1 MIRRFPHPPSLT
13 SAWLLAWLLA
23 ATAMPAAA
31 LEEKSLATYSRE
43 TWTTR
48 DGLPHNQ
55 VNGIAQTREGYL
67 WFATWEGAVRYNG
80 QEFRSFGRQN
90 VPEIRDNGIRSV
102 RVAPGGALVV
112 ATSRGGASVLRGET
126 WSTYGIAEGLGQD
139 ELATAMEDHAGR
151 LWAATE
157 SRGVTRLAG
166 DVATH
171 FRTEQ
176 GLPSNDTFAL
186 LEDGTGAMWVGTG
199 GGVARIEGD
208 RVQAFS
214 TAAGLPE
221 GSAFSLALD
230 DDGDL
235 YVGTEKGVYVGKN
248 GRFAPVTPGFPEE
261 AIPSLEVDAQGGLWI
276 GTVNRGLMR
285 LGERGLETFD
295 ASAGLPNNRVA
306 SLFADREGSLWVG
319 TNAGLLRFA
328 DTPFITLDSH
338 HGLSDDYVRALLQGG
353 DGSIWIGTSRGL
365 DRWHDDTV
373 TPVEPLA
380 GDAIL
385 SLDEDARG
393 LWVGTYST
401 GLVRW
406 QDGMV
411 RERLTSENGLPSNQ
425 VRAVL
430 GGRNGTLW
438 VGTSRGLMRR
448 GADGRT
454 SVLREAD
461 GLPRNF
467 VLSLFETA
475 AGDLWVGTTNGAA
488 VVSGG
493 IARAWDFAALEQA
506 QDVFGMHEDGDG
518 TMWFAT
524 DRGVI
529 RLRGGVPA
537 IVGAVHGLPVDTI
550 FQVVV
555 DAYGNFWLTSNAG
568 VVYVRRDE
576 MEAVADGRRDRLDYQ
591 QFAEPD
597 GMGSAQCNGGAGPA
611 ALRALDGGI
620 WVATA
625 KGVAI
630 VQPDQLPRY
639 QLAPPPVVIEGLRV
653 DDQTASAH
661 GSLVLP
667 PGTRKLELDYVS
679 LSYRTPEQ
687 IRYRYRL
694 EGFDNGWVE
703 RNQRR
708 NAQYTNLPPG
718 HYRFQVSA
726 AQRGSGWSP
735 ETASVAFEI
744 RPRLYQRA
752 WFLPAAGAGLALL
765 LYAAYR
771 TRVGQLH
778 RREAQLSRTVAER
791 TRALSEKNSELEQKN
806 ETIRQQSEVFEQL
819 SRTDALT
826 GLPNRRSM
834 EESLGRAWTDAVA
847 RGQPLSFGLLDIDHF
862 KRINDGWSHD
872 VGDEALRRVARTMAA
887 VLRRDGSVTG
897 GTGGRGEER
906 VARWGGEE
914 FALLFP
920 GDDLPAATRQAE
932 ALRAAIEAIDCS
944 DFAPGLTIT
953 ASIGLGE
960 RAGLAHHERMVSR
973 ADQKL
978 YEAKHG
984 GRNRVVG

>member
-1 MIRRFPHPPSLT
+1 MSPFRI
-13 SAWLLAWLLA
+13 LLA
-23 ATAMPAAA
+23 AVLLAASAAPVAA
-31 LEEKSLATYSRE
+31 LEEKSLSTYSRE
-43 TWTTR
+43 VWTTR

-55 VNGIAQTREGYL
+55 VNGIAQTPEGYL

-90 VPEIRDNGIRSV
+90 VPAIRDNGIRSV
-102 RVAPGGALVV
+102 RVSPGGALVV

-126 WSTYGIAEGLGQD
+126 WTTYGIAEGLAQD
-139 ELATAMEDHAGR
+139 ELSMAMEDHAGR

-157 SRGVTRLAG
+157 SRGITRLDAG
-166 DVATH
+166 AATH
-171 FRTEQ
+171 FRTPQ
-176 GLPSNDTFAL
+176 GLPSDDTFAL
-186 LEDGTGAMWVGTG
+186 LEDGAGAIWVGTG
-199 GGVARIEGD
+199 DGVARIEGE

-214 TAAGLPE
+214 VDAGLPE
-221 GSAFSLALD
+221 GAAFSLALD
-230 DDGDL
+230 GDGDL

-248 GRFAPVTPGFPEE
+248 GRFAPVLPGFPDE
-261 AIPSLEVDAQGGLWI
+261 AIPSLQVDAQGSLWI

-285 LGERGLETFD
+285 LGARGLETFD
-295 ASAGLPNNRVA
+295 AAAGLPNNRVA

-328 DTPFITLDSH
+328 DTPFVTLDSH
-338 HGLSDDYVRALLQGG
+338 HGLSDDYVRALLQTRDG
-353 DGSIWIGTSRGL
+353 DVWIGTSRGL
-365 DRWHDDTV
+365 DRWRDDTV
-373 TPVEPLA
+373 ESTAALA

-385 SLDEDARG
+385 SLDESDDG
-393 LWVGTYST
+393 LWIGTYST
-401 GLVRW
+401 GLARW
-406 QDGMV
+406 QDGV
-411 RERLTSENGLPSNQ
+411 IRERLTSDSGLPSNQ

-430 GGRNGTLW
+430 GAKDGTLW
-438 VGTSRGLMRR
+438 AGTSRGLLRR
-448 GADGRT
+448 GADGEVA
-454 SVLREAD
+454 VLREAD

-488 VVSGG
+488 KISGG
-493 IARAWDFAALEQA
+493 VATPYDFSAQAQA
-506 QDVFGMHEDGDG
+506 QDVFGVHEDADG
-518 TMWFAT
+518 TLWFAT

-529 RLRGGVPA
+529 RLRGDVPA
-537 IVGAVHGLPVDTI
+537 IVGSAHGLPVDTI

-568 VVYVRRDE
+568 VVYVRREE

-611 ALRALDGGI
+611 ALRAADGSI

-653 DDQTASAH
+653 DDQAASAH
-661 GSLVLP
+661 GALVLP

-744 RPRLYQRA
+744 RPRWYQRP
-752 WFLPAAGAGLALL
+752 WFVPGLAAGLALL
-765 LYAAYR
+765 LYATYR
-771 TRVGQLH
+771 ARVGHLKA
-778 RREAQLSRTVAER
+778 REAQLSRTVAER

-834 EESLGRAWTDAVA
+834 EETLGRAWAEATR

-872 VGDEALRRVARTMAA
+872 AGDEALRRVARTMTA
-887 VLRRDGSVTG
+887 VLGRDGPG
-897 GTGGRGEER
+897 GWRGEEH

-920 GDDLPAATRQAE
+920 ACDLAEACRRAE
-932 ALRAAIEAIDCS
+932 ALRAAIAAIDCA
-944 DFAPGLTIT
+944 DFAPGLAIT
-953 ASIGLGE
+953 ASIGVAE
-960 RAGLAHHERMVSR
+960 RDGLAHHERLVSR
-973 ADQKL
+973 ADQRL

-984 GRNRVVG
+984 GRNRVCG

>member
-1 MIRRFPHPPSLT
+1 MIPTIRLV
-13 SAWLLAWLLA
+13 SAVLVLA
-23 ATAMPAAA
+23 ALFAMPAAA

-43 TWTTR
+43 VWTTR

-55 VNGIAQTREGYL
+55 VNGIAQTPEGYL
-67 WFATWEGAVRYNG
+67 WFATWEGVVRYNG

-90 VPEIRDNGIRSV
+90 VPAIRDNGIRSV
-102 RVAPGGALVV
+102 KVSPGGALVV
-112 ATSRGGASVLRGET
+112 ATSRGGASVMRGEEWT
-126 WSTYGIAEGLGQD
+126 TYGIAEGLAQD
-139 ELATAMEDHAGR
+139 ELAAAIEDHAGR

-157 SRGVTRLAG
+157 SRGVTRLAAG
-166 DVATH
+166 KATH
-171 FRTEQ
+171 FGVDQ

-186 LEDGTGAMWVGTG
+186 LEDGAGAVWVATGD
-199 GGVARIEGD
+199 GVARIEGE

-214 TAAGLPE
+214 TDAGLPD
-221 GSAFSLALD
+221 GSAFSLAMD
-230 DDGDL
+230 EDGDL
-235 YVGTEKGVYVGKN
+235 YVGTEKGVYVGKA
-248 GRFAPVTPGFPEE
+248 GRFAPVLADFPQE
-261 AIPSLEVDAQGGLWI
+261 AIPSLQVDAQGSLWI

-285 LGERGLETFD
+285 LSDRGLETFD
-295 ASAGLPNNRVA
+295 AAAGLPNNRVA

-338 HGLSDDYVRALLQGG
+338 HGLSDDYVRALLQDD

-365 DRWHDDTV
+365 DRWKDDAITR
-373 TPVEPLA
+373 TEALS

-385 SLDEDARG
+385 SLAEDDGG

-401 GLVRW
+401 GLARW
-406 QDGMV
+406 QDGAI
-411 RERLTSENGLPSNQ
+411 RERMTSDTGLPSNQ
-425 VRAVL
+425 VRAVVSA
-430 GGRNGTLW
+430 RDGTLW

-448 GADGRT
+448 DADGRR
-454 SVLREAD
+454 SVLREED

-467 VLSLFETA
+467 ILSLFETA
-475 AGDLWVGTTNGAA
+475 SGDLWVGTTNGAA
-488 VVSGG
+488 LVSGG
-493 IARAWDFAALEQA
+493 KAQPWDFTAMEQA
-506 QDVFGMHEDGDG
+506 QDVFGMHEDADG
-518 TMWFAT
+518 TIWFAT

-529 RLRGGVPA
+529 RLRDGVPK

-555 DAYGNFWLTSNAG
+555 DSYGNFWLTSNAG
-568 VVYVRRDE
+568 VVYVRREE
-576 MEAVADGRRDRLDYQ
+576 MEAVADGRQDRLDYQ

-611 ALRALDGGI
+611 ALRAADGGI

-653 DDQTASAH
+653 DDQTASAN

-718 HYRFQVSA
+718 QYRFQVSA

-735 ETASVAFEI
+735 ETASVNFEI
-744 RPRLYQRA
+744 QPRLYQRP
-752 WFLPAAGAGLALL
+752 WFLPVAGVGLALV
-765 LYAAYR
+765 LYAVYR
-771 TRVGQLH
+771 ARVSQLKS
-778 RREAQLSRTVAER
+778 REAQLSRIVDER
-791 TRALSEKNSELEQKN
+791 TRALSEKNTELESKN
-806 ETIRQQSEVFEQL
+806 ETIRKQSEIFEQL
-819 SRTDALT
+819 ARTDTLT

-834 EESLGRAWTDAVA
+834 EETLGAAYQDAVLSD
-847 RGQPLSFGLLDIDHF
+847 QPLCFGLLDIDHF
-862 KRINDGWSHD
+862 KRINDGFSHD
-872 VGDEALRRVARTMAA
+872 VGDEALRRVAKAMADTMG
-887 VLRRDGSVTG
+887 RDNI
-897 GTGGRGEER
+897 GRWRGDER

-920 GDDLPAATRQAE
+920 HADMAETLRQAE
-932 ALRAAIEAIDCS
+932 RLRAAIEGIDCT
-944 DFAPGLTIT
+944 DFAPGLKIT
-953 ASIGLGE
+953 ASIGLAE
-960 RAGLAHHERMVSR
+960 RTGLSHHERLVSR
-973 ADQKL
+973 ADQRL